1 MSLLIR
7 GFLAMAIFALS
18 WQVSATDCQQK
29 DYTPTLTWNQSQAD
43 ASLIP
48 ATGKIPFAEGSFRV
62 YVVCKGGYKIDGFV
76 YYSGDTNLTSE
87 GITYKLYKSTGEEIP
102 LNSQTPFASAPQ
114 QGTGDKDYII
124 DSTLKIRFFREESSR
139 RLSWSGL
146 KEITNFG
153 VNRLQF
159 IDRTVYSTFNNA
171 IPLSPVLQIKVQR
184 CQLEKVNTQV
194 DLGIVEAGSD
204 GEYVPFSID
213 LVNCPARTNPE
224 YWGMRVFIDDPNSS
238 DTNTSLLRP
247 ANDSVSG
254 YGVGIDVESGG
265 TFFPMKFN
273 TGDTPTLLSLSNY
286 DYSAGTTS
294 INFRAILKQ
303 NGDKVS
309 AGKFKATGNLHIVFD

>member
-1 MSLLIR
+1 M
-7 GFLAMAIFALS
+7 LS
-18 WQVSATDCQQK
+18 WHATATDCRQEDFK
-29 DYTPTLTWNQSQAD
+29 PTLTWNQSPAD
-43 ASLIP
+43 ASLVP

-62 YVVCKGGYKIDGFV
+62 YAVCKGGYKIDGYV
-76 YYSGDTNLTSE
+76 YYNGDTNLTSE
-87 GITYKLYKSTGEEIP
+87 GITYKLYKSSGEEIP
-102 LNSQTPFASAPQ
+102 LNTQTFFASAPQ
-114 QGTGDKDYII
+114 QGVGNKDYII

-159 IDRTVYSTFNNA
+159 IDRTIYSTFNNA
-171 IPLSPVLQIKVQR
+171 IPLSPVLQVKVQR
-184 CQLEKVNTQV
+184 CQLEKANTQV
-194 DLGIVEAGSD
+194 DLGTVEAGSD

-238 DTNTSLLRP
+238 ETNTSLLRP
-247 ANDSVSG
+247 AVDSVSG

-265 TFFPMKFN
+265 TFHPMRFN
-273 TGDTPTLLSLSNY
+273 TGTTAALISLSNY

-303 NGDKVS
+303 NGDKVN